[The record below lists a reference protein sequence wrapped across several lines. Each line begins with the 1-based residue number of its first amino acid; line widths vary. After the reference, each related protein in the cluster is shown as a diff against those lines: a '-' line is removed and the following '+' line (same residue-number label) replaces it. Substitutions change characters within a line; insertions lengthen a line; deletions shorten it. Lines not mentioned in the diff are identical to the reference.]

1 MVSSAHLAPLPL
13 SVSGKGRKRAHHRAR
28 SRGFTLIELMVVISI
43 ILILISIAAPM
54 YQRSIVS
61 AREAV
66 LKRDLYTMREAIDNY
81 TMDKAKAPQSL
92 QDLVDSGYLK
102 LIPKD
107 PITNSTDSW
116 QTVQEDV
123 LNSVDQNEPG
133 ITDVHSGATQT
144 ALDGTAYNTW

>member
-1 MVSSAHLAPLPL
+1 M
-13 SVSGKGRKRAHHRAR
+13 
-28 SRGFTLIELMVVISI
+28 IVISI
-43 ILILISIAAPM
+43 IMILMGIAAPI

-66 LKRDLYTMREAIDNY
+66 LRQDLYTMREAIDNY

-92 QDLVDSGYLK
+92 QDLVDSQYLK
-102 LIPKD
+102 QIPKD

-133 ITDVHSGATQT
+133 ITDVHSGATGT

>member
-1 MVSSAHLAPLPL
+1 MVKEANHAGAAALDGSAPPER
-13 SVSGKGRKRAHHRAR
+13 GRIRRA
-28 SRGFTLIELMVVISI
+28 RGFTLIELMIVISI
-43 ILILISIAAPM
+43 IMILMGIAAPM

-61 AREAV
+61 AKEAV
-66 LKRDLYTMREAIDNY
+66 LKQDLYTMREAIDNY

-92 QDLVDSGYLK
+92 QDLVDSNYLK
-102 LIPKD
+102 QLPKD
-107 PITNSTDSW
+107 PFTNSTDSW

-133 ITDVHSGATQT
+133 ITDVHSGSSAT